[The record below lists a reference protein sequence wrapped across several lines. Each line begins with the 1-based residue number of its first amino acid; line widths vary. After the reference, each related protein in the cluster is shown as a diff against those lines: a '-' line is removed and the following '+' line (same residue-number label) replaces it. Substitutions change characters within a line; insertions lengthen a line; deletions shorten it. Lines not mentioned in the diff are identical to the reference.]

1 MKDITSSFHGF
12 YSKMRDVLSS
22 LSSSCQ
28 YDMHPW
34 HLIWRLL
41 SWRQISDEALKISFF
56 SVETHR
62 KLFHD
67 MISKYL
73 WLVFDEFYIQLLM
86 QPRQRVWPPPAAL
99 RVRPLTGYGMNL
111 PRASPRDPQTNISDQ
126 SSSSSEY
133 CYCYIQNGME
143 TLRCLHCTDWYN
155 HIQEFHW
162 IFYKV

>member
-34 HLIWRLL
+34 HFGDYFHEGKLVMKLWKFL
-41 SWRQISDEALKISFF
+41 SF
-56 SVETHR
+56 
-62 KLFHD
+62 
-67 MISKYL
+67 L
-73 WLVFDEFYIQLLM
+73 WKPTEIDEFYIQLLM